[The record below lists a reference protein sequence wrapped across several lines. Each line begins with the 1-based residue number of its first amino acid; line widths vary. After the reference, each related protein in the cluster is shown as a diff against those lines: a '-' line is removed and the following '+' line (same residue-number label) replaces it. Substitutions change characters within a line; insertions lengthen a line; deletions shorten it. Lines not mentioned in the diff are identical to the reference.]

1 MKPLFPGNPNHVMK
15 YLILWYYHNSELLGL
30 NDRNYIFKSRLT
42 YCDLPLSKYTPF
54 VLIFTCLH
62 KNAFLWEQ
70 NFSILEGHYIEFW
83 SYEVRE
89 RHKICLLDTINQ
101 GVAKDNVLKTGIKL
115 YKYDHKTIKINTSW
129 YYMSHTFLQMN
140 LVDEEGGYKTTHQ

>member
-1 MKPLFPGNPNHVMK
+1 MPLRAKMPAQYRGWQICPTTPSNFWHIISGK
-15 YLILWYYHNSELLGL
+15 YARTSAGGIITRPH
-30 NDRNYIFKSRLT
+30 
-42 YCDLPLSKYTPF
+42 
-54 VLIFTCLH
+54 
-62 KNAFLWEQ
+62 Q
-70 NFSILEGHYIEFW
+70 SILTLYAPYQIV